1 MTNEQTSILL
11 KNIYERLNKA
21 IHEAD
26 EKIVTKEKYPLSEL
40 YGLIKEIRGQAE
52 MLTPLFEIVP
62 GGKIIKKF

>member
-11 KNIYERLNKA
+11 KNIYRRLNKA

-40 YGLIKEIRGQAE
+40 HGLIKEIGDQADS
-52 MLTPLFEIVP
+52 LKGFNPLDPIYP
-62 GGKIIKKF
+62 